1 MRQLRLTSRATR
13 GLGFPC
19 TPYLVDQVLV
29 DTGFPHLRSLVHEVV
44 PGPLKAICLTHL
56 HEDHSGNAASLA
68 RRFDCPIYL
77 SHIQHLGS
85 DGLAQL
91 ALYRLLYWG
100 RPAAY
105 QPQEM
110 PDTVD
115 TGERT
120 LRAVHTPGHSETH
133 VALFDERDGL
143 LFSGDLFITGF
154 VSAVM
159 SHENPYQ
166 SMVSLRTVA
175 DLEPTQLLGGHGQ
188 QFDRPAR
195 LLRRKADS
203 IERAAH
209 KAVQDHRRGLATR
222 AIVKHLFPE
231 SVALDRRLTWMT
243 AGEFSFR
250 NFVRAAI
257 RHAPNP

>member
-1 MRQLRLTSRATR
+1 
-13 GLGFPC
+13 
-19 TPYLVDQVLV
+19 VDDALV
-29 DTGFPHLRSLVHEVV
+29 DTGFPHLRAKVHQVIQ
-44 PGPLKAICLTHL
+44 GPLVAICLTHL

-68 RRFDCPIYL
+68 RRFECPIYL
-77 SHIQHLGS
+77 KHIDRAGS

-91 ALYRLLYWG
+91 AMYRLLYWG

-110 PDTVD
+110 PQVID
-115 TGERT
+115 TGGRP
-120 LRAVHTPGHSETH
+120 LRAIHTPGHSETH

-166 SMVSLRTVA
+166 SIRSLRTVA
-175 DLEPTQLLGGHGQ
+175 SLEPAMMLGGHGQ
-188 QFDRPAR
+188 QIERPAR
-195 LLRRKADS
+195 HLRRKADS
-203 IERAAH
+203 IEQTAEKVLQH
-209 KAVQDHRRGLATR
+209 HHRGLRTG
-222 AIVKHLFPE
+222 AIVAQLFPE
-231 SVALDRRLTWMT
+231 SVALDRRLAWMT
-243 AGEFSFR
+243 AGEFSYR

-257 RHAPNP
+257 RHASTA